1 MRVNF
6 TLGLALFSASI
17 LAFHTPLLAA
27 TVGAE
32 YANQDTNGDPYLP
45 NTGSNA
51 SGFVSTM
58 AAFGHSAKFLNGNSG
73 FWTGDPVAPPISGA
87 WNPEFADSVN
97 IYFFSTHGGSNSSAF
112 YMSPGYDNT
121 VDGVTSHTSYT
132 SLNGHNWW
140 RLGLNSNR
148 ILSMVSC
155 HSLELSNLGH
165 WDSVANGMHMLTG
178 GSGLM
183 YDNPGR
189 GSGFAFWGNWGMTVK
204 QAWFMVGGGGEMPV
218 VMAYGV
224 NSSDAYNRRD
234 NEKFNWSMAPLGYR
248 TYRAWSWVSY

>member
-1 MRVNF
+1 MR
-6 TLGLALFSASI
+6 LRLSLAGI
-17 LAFHTPLLAA
+17 LLAAALAVTRAPALAA

-51 SGFVSTM
+51 SDFVNVMS
-58 AAFGHSAKFLNGNSG
+58 AFGHANLLLAGNSN

-87 WNPEFADSVN
+87 WNPTYADSVN
-97 IYFFSTHGGSNSSAF
+97 IYFFSTHGGSNASAF
-112 YMSPGYDNT
+112 FMSPGHDNT

-132 SLNGHNWW
+132 TLGGHNWW
-140 RLGLNSNR
+140 RLGINNCR

-155 HSLELSNLGH
+155 HSIELSDIPH
-165 WDSVANGMHMLTG
+165 WDSVANGLHMLTG

-183 YDNPGR
+183 YDNSGR
-189 GSGFAFWGNWGMTVK
+189 GFNYAFWGNWGLTVK
-204 QAWFMVGGGGEMPV
+204 QAWFNASGGGETPV

-224 NSSDAYNRRD
+224 NSSDAFNRRD
-234 NEKFNWSMAPLGYR
+234 NERFNWSMARLGPR
-248 TYRAWSWVSY
+248 TYRAWSWIN